1 MGLVSDLLLLTLL
14 YIYPQVFASYLI
26 NMFGVETLGL
36 VIVGGFTTI
45 ATSAAILLYYK
56 LAS

>member
-1 MGLVSDLLLLTLL
+1 MGLVSDLSLLALL

-26 NMFGVETLGL
+26 NIFGEENRGL
-36 VIVGGFTTI
+36 VIVGSFTTI
-45 ATSAAILLYYK
+45 TGFGTA